1 MFVNLWCGP
10 ISTLYV
16 ANTVHVVAD
25 VVCGQCRF
33 PNHFLKTTK
42 HSKSLLEDR
51 KSLSQ
56 DQQTLQI
63 TAGDA
68 HQPWM
73 TENHLLKITKHCKSV
88 LEDRKSLSQDHKTPL
103 ITAEDANLSWKTSSQ
118 SWKTTNHYLKTIRHW
133 KWLLEDRKSISCCP
147 ILRSFLPARKRG
159 NSYGNVAGWLS
170 VCHSRYCIKMTK
182 PILKLSGPSGSPII

>member
-103 ITAEDANLSWKTSSQ
+103 ITAGRCKSVMED
-118 SWKTTNHYLKTIRHW
+118 LKSV
-133 KWLLEDRKSISCCP
+133 LEDYKS
-147 ILRSFLPARKRG
+147 
-159 NSYGNVAGWLS
+159 LS
-170 VCHSRYCIKMTK
+170 QDHKT
-182 PILKLSGPSGSPII
+182 LKITVGRP